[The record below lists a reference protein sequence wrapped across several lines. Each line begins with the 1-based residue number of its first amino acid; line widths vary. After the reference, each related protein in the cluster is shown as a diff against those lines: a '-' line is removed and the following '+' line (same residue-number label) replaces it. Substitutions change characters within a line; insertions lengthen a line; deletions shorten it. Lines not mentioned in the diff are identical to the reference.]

1 MYSASPDSRNWGDDR
16 HHLIFLFIIRNLI
29 HIILIILLF
38 AAPASCEAES
48 IIIEDAANIGAV
60 DVTLAY
66 DESYSLQICWQYYRV
81 TAHIAWQ
88 QSLPML

>member
-1 MYSASPDSRNWGDDR
+1 M
-16 HHLIFLFIIRNLI
+16 IRNLI

-66 DESYSLQICWQYYRV
+66 DGSYSLQICWQYYKSDGTHRM
-81 TAHIAWQ
+81 AAIATDAVVGD
-88 QSLPML
+88 SV